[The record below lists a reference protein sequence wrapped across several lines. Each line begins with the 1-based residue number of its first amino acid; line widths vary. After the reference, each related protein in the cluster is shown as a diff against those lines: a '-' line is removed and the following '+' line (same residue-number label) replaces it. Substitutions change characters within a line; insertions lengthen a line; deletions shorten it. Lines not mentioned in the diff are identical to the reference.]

1 MEGVVLL
8 HDNARSNVSKVTYVK
23 RVKYKREQLDYP
35 VYSLNMSPCD
45 FHAFGPLKKNIS
57 KSSTSSQ
64 AINSRL
70 YEGLGLVR

>member
-35 VYSLNMSPCD
+35 LYSLNMSPCD
-45 FHAFGPLKKNIS
+45 FHAFVSLKK
-57 KSSTSSQ
+57 TFQ
-64 AINSRL
+64 RAALPLRQ
-70 YEGLGLVR
+70 